1 MDRLNGKKALV
12 VGGNTGI
19 GREVCRLFAQEGA
32 DVAVGDHGREEAG
45 RDLIAELGAMG
56 REAFSIA
63 VDVRDEAQVKAAI
76 DRAIAQFGRLD
87 ILVNNAGIS
96 GHQGP
101 LQDETVDEWET
112 VMAVN
117 LRGVFFGMKHVL
129 PHMVGR
135 GYGRIVNTASQL
147 AHKPSPFNASYCASK
162 AGVVALTASVAQEV
176 ALTGVTVNAVC
187 PGPTDTPM
195 WRQPGNEAWQA
206 WKIDSLPIKRPAEP
220 IEIAWAYVY
229 LASDEAAY
237 CLGQSISPNGGD
249 VMW

>member
-1 MDRLNGKKALV
+1 VGRLTGKTALV
-12 VGGNTGI
+12 IGAHTGI
-19 GREVCRLFAQEGA
+19 GRAVCALFAREGA
-32 DVAVGDHGREEAG
+32 DVAVGDFGREEDG
-45 RDLIAELGAMG
+45 RSLIAEIRASG
-56 REAFSIA
+56 RDAFPLS
-63 VDVRDEAQVKAAI
+63 VDVRDEPQVEAAVTTAI
-76 DRAIAQFGRLD
+76 DRFGHLD

-101 LQDETVDEWET
+101 LHTETGDEWEE
-112 VMAVN
+112 VFAVN

-129 PHMVGR
+129 PHMVAR

-162 AGVVALTASVAQEV
+162 AGVVALTVSVAQEV

-195 WRQPGNEAWQA
+195 WRTPGNEAWKA
-206 WKIDSLPIKRPAEP
+206 WKIDSLPIKRLGTPE
-220 IEIAWAYVY
+220 EIASAYVY
-229 LASDEAAY
+229 LASDEASY